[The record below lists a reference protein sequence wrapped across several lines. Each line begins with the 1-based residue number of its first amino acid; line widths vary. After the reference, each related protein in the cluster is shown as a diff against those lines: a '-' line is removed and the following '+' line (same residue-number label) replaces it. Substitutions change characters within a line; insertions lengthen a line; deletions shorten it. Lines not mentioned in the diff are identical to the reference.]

1 LTFKKPAEL
10 CSAGFFYGISAF
22 SPLHLLVAEP
32 QKAAAQPPLGFVL
45 FFAVFCR
52 FAAAPLSLSFDTVPY
67 VPPKVFIFPAK
78 ITAL

>member
-1 LTFKKPAEL
+1 VGRSRKKQRR
-10 CSAGFFYGISAF
+10 
-22 SPLHLLVAEP
+22 SPLW
-32 QKAAAQPPLGFVL
+32 GFVC

-67 VPPKVFIFPAK
+67 VPPKVFISPAK